1 MFPRLLRVIVVIL
14 LAAPAYA
21 QDSAWQ
27 KTFLWQVQKGDN
39 KLFLLGSL
47 SVGKRAFYPMPPA
60 VAQALRESDVVIF
73 EADST
78 DNEASQR
85 ALKLGI
91 YDAGDSLDKHLPRD
105 LYEELFTLA
114 LNYDIVEDQLRSMR
128 PWMLYFQI
136 VYKEFGNA
144 GYQSD
149 YSTDMVVYALA
160 KSLDK
165 EVGAMEPADA
175 SARYLNTVAPELQEA
190 MLRGLLTEL
199 KDAAAVK
206 GLEALWK
213 SMREG
218 DAAAFMAAVEAS
230 EKPYPNAQQL
240 REVLFYARHAAM
252 LAKIEGYLAGGKKHL
267 LVLGAVNLLGERGL
281 VEALRKKGYDVK
293 PL

>member
-1 MFPRLLRVIVVIL
+1 MFLRSLWVVVAVL
-14 LAAPAYA
+14 LAAPGYA
-21 QDSAWQ
+21 QDGAWQ
-27 KTFLWQVQKGDN
+27 KAFLWQVHKGDN
-39 KLFLLGSL
+39 KIFLLGSL
-47 SVGKRAFYPMPPA
+47 SVGKRAFYPMPAA

-78 DNEASQR
+78 DNEASER

-91 YDAGDSLDKHLPRD
+91 YEAGDSLDKHLPRD

-114 LNYDIVEDQLRSMR
+114 LNYDIVEGQLRSMR

-136 VYKEFGNA
+136 VFKEFGNA

-149 YSTDMVVYALA
+149 YSTDMVIYALA
-160 KSLDK
+160 KGLDK

-175 SARYLNTVAPELQEA
+175 SARYLNSLAPELQEA
-190 MLRGLLTEL
+190 MLRGLLAEL
-199 KDAAAVK
+199 KDEGAVK

-213 SMREG
+213 SMRVG
-218 DAAAFMAAVEAS
+218 DAAGFMTAVEAS

-240 REVLFYARHAAM
+240 REVLFYARHPAM
-252 LAKIEGYLAGGKKHL
+252 LEKIEGYLASGKKHL
-267 LVLGAVNLLGERGL
+267 LVIGAVNLLGERGL
-281 VEALRKKGYDVK
+281 LEALRKKGYEVK